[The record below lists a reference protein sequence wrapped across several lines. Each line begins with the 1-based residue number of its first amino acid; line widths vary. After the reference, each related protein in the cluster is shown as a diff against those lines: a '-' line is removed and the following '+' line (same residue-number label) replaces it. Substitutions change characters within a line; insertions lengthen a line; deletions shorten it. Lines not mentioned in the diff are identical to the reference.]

1 MIDLTLGLTREII
14 AECEKHGLSRQQT
27 AYVLATAYWETAR
40 TMRPVEEAFYLGSKA
55 DAYRRKLRYYPWHG
69 RGLVQLTWERNYLR
83 AGQAL
88 DVDMTTNPDAAMR
101 PDVSVK
107 ILVLGMISGW
117 FTGKRLRDYINDAG
131 ANYREARRIIN
142 GTDKA
147 AEIAAIAADYER
159 ALMTRQPAPVN
170 IPAKREHVS
179 PWAALVD
186 AVMKLFRRA

>member
-1 MIDLTLGLTREII
+1 MI
-14 AECEKHGLSRQQT
+14 A
-27 AYVLATAYWETAR
+27 
-40 TMRPVEEAFYLGSKA
+40 
-55 DAYRRKLRYYPWHG
+55 
-69 RGLVQLTWERNYLR
+69 
-83 AGQAL
+83 
-88 DVDMTTNPDAAMR
+88 
-101 PDVSVK
+101 
-107 ILVLGMISGW
+107 GW
-117 FTGKRLRDYINDAG
+117 FTGKRLRDYIWGVPGCENDYAW